1 MELLDVSGLFSN
13 RHLVAKRTSRG
24 PRERE
29 RAVAVAYPN
38 TPTNK
43 AGSTNLDQSF
53 ACAMAAAVVGPPTL
67 ALDAKYN
74 SFDFNLSTP
83 FPIPIRIAKW
93 MNN

>member
-13 RHLVAKRTSRG
+13 RHLVAKRISRG

-43 AGSTNLDQSF
+43 AGSTNFDQSF

-83 FPIPIRIAKW
+83 FPTPISIAKW